1 MCIYMYKHIQSLN
14 VCAYVYIYIHSA
26 NSVMNRLGRI
36 LTVHNFFFFQIR
48 KELNIGDKLFTIN
61 NVKVHISQIYYL
73 CC

>member
-1 MCIYMYKHIQSLN
+1 MYIHVQTHTVSQCMYMC
-14 VCAYVYIYIHSA
+14 VYIYIYSA